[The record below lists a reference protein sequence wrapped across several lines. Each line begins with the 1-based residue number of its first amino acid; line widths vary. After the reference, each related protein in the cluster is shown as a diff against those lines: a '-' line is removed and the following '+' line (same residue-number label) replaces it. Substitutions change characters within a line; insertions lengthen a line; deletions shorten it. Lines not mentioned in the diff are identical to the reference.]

1 MFYQDFGECFQ
12 EYDYKIRY
20 RLTAGQ
26 LQNIRLGFEARNIA
40 PSVYIFVEV
49 IVRIQ
54 FVR

>member
-1 MFYQDFGECFQ
+1 MFYQDFGECFR

-20 RLTAGQ
+20 CLTMGQ

-49 IVRIQ
+49 IVRIPV
-54 FVR
+54 VR